1 MITFVDLVYNYDL
14 LVHSTTYLYLQRV
27 NPPKELILCT
37 FTNIQN
43 MIHSLRRVFWDYQST
58 YGGDTQDVTITPHP
72 PPSRYW
78 PRKWVRPS
86 HMVHIQ
92 YFYTQPTKRIQ
103 TRGILQMLYLR
114 RYIPYGRILL
124 CRQLYN
130 SVTVTLTQH
139 TYRRYSKHQPRRPE
153 NLFRCI

>member
-72 PPSRYW
+72 PP
-78 PRKWVRPS
+78 
-86 HMVHIQ
+86 Q
-92 YFYTQPTKRIQ
+92 
-103 TRGILQMLYLR
+103 GIDQGNGYAPVTWS
-114 RYIPYGRILL
+114 IFSTSIL
-124 CRQLYN
+124 N
-130 SVTVTLTQH
+130 
-139 TYRRYSKHQPRRPE
+139 QPRESRHGASFKCYISGDI
-153 NLFRCI
+153 FRMVEYCFVDNSTIV